1 MTEHENENPTAWTP
15 PNIPEETVVVSHGPK
30 RRPAAYLAVLIGLV
44 AMAGGAVF
52 FAKSLGSAEGGA
64 DTPVAAVQRLFDA
77 LGDED
82 ALGMLE
88 TLLPS
93 ERDAL
98 IDPIKDVTRE
108 LGRLGILSENLDL
121 GAIPGI
127 ELEFSGLKFSAEQI
141 GPGVSVVGLDAGTVN
156 YTVDPAKSPLGDFVR
171 RFMSDEDNKVV
182 RGSDTIAEGSGDD
195 GTIATVERD
204 GKWYVSL
211 WYTVAEGARTSAGAP
226 VPAFGNGIAARGAG
240 SPEAAVEAFIRSAV
254 LLDVR
259 RLVELTPPEEMR
271 ALHDY
276 APLFIDAAE
285 AGAREARKHYSAEV
299 SVLKLAG
306 SQTGDRALVKVDE
319 LEFEFAVPEL
329 GISAEYDGQCATI
342 RGDFFGQD
350 PMRQCGN
357 GLGGVPIPGLPTLE
371 TPEIGFVAVRE
382 DGAWY
387 VSPTRTLLEGIVATL
402 KVLDRKD
409 LDMFVQ
415 IFGGMSGG

>member
-1 MTEHENENPTAWTP
+1 MTEHENESPTTWTP
-15 PNIPEETVVVSHGPK
+15 PPIPEETVVVSQGPK
-30 RRPAAYLAVLIGLV
+30 RRPAAYVAVLVGLV

-93 ERDAL
+93 ERDTL
-98 IDPIKDVTRE
+98 VDPIQDVTRE

-127 ELEFSGLKFSAEQI
+127 ELEFSGLRFSAREI
-141 GPGVSVVGLDAGTVN
+141 ASGVSVVGLDAGSVR
-156 YTVDPAKSPLGDFVR
+156 YSVDPAKSPLGSFVR
-171 RFMSDEDNKVV
+171 QFMSEEDNKVQS
-182 RGSDTIAEGSGDD
+182 GSDTLSADD
-195 GTIATVERD
+195 EVSIATIKQGD
-204 GKWYVSL
+204 KWYVSL
-211 WYTVAEGARTSAGAP
+211 WYTVAEGARMAAGAP
-226 VPAFGNGIAARGAG
+226 VPAFGNGIAARGAA
-240 SPEAAVEAFIRSAV
+240 SPEAAVEAFIRAGV

-259 RLVELTPPEEMR
+259 RLIELTPPEEMR

-285 AGAREARKHYSAEV
+285 AGAREARNHYSAEV

-306 SQTGDRALVKVDE
+306 TQTGNSALVKVDE
-319 LEFEFAVPEL
+319 LEFSFEIPGL
-329 GISAEYDGQCATI
+329 GMAAEYDGQCVTI
-342 RGDFFGQD
+342 RGGFFGGDTPQ
-350 PMRQCGN
+350 RQCGS
-357 GLGGVPIPGLPTLE
+357 GLGGVPVPGLPALA

-382 DGAWY
+382 GGQWF
-387 VSPTRTLLEGIVATL
+387 VSPTRTLLDGLVATL
-402 KVLDRKD
+402 EVLDRKD
-409 LDMFVQ
+409 LDMFVR